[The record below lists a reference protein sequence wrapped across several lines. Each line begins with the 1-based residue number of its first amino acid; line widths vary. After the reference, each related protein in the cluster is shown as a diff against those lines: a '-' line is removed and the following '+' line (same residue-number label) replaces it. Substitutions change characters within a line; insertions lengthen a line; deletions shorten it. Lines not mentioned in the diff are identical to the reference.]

1 MTLDDVPPAVWIGS
15 GVAALVL
22 AGGAYGALAWR
33 RHRARRALLGRF
45 EAIAVEHLQDV
56 LLPDGNG
63 GWFHVDF
70 LLLTPTGVIV
80 VDLRDVVGLVFGSE
94 QMTEWTVMQKTRRFT
109 FANPLGPLYDRIAVV
124 RQIAGDGVPVEGR
137 VVFTDR
143 GSFPKGHPPHVTRL
157 ASLTSEFPAID
168 RAAAATATERFQEA
182 WQRLRGASS
191 PSPLRRR

>member
-1 MTLDDVPPAVWIGS
+1 MTLDDVPTGLWIGGAS
-15 GVAALVL
+15 AVAVTA
-22 AGGAYGALAWR
+22 AIAWGAYAWR
-33 RHRARRALLGRF
+33 RHRARRALLAQF

-70 LLLTPTGVIV
+70 VLLTPGGVVV

-124 RQIAGDGVPVEGR
+124 RQIAGEGVPVEGR

-157 ASLTSEFPAID
+157 ASLDGEFPPVERGVAN
-168 RAAAATATERFQEA
+168 AAAERFREA
-182 WQRLRGASS
+182 WKRLGDAAS